1 MHPVE
6 VGEALGELL
15 EEGEVGEELAEAEGV
30 EVVEGV
36 ESLVLEVVPGL
47 LLYVLTVSFVYLH
60 VYVRVYLLF
69 SFCRN
74 RIVTLVYLL
83 LAVVKKTCWSPKI

>member
-1 MHPVE
+1 VHPVE

-30 EVVEGV
+30 EGLEGV

-47 LLYVLTVSFVYLH
+47 LL
-60 VYVRVYLLF
+60 
-69 SFCRN
+69 N
-74 RIVTLVYLL
+74 RIVTLGYLS
-83 LAVVKKTCWSPKI
+83 LAVVKKICWSLKI